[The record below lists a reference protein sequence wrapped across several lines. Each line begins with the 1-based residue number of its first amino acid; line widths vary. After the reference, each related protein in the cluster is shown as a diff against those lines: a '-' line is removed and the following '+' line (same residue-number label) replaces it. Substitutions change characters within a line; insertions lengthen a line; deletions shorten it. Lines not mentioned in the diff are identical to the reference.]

1 MTALLERY
9 TYELEAEYRRRRSQ
23 RIDPLARVLDPRFTA
38 VSWEYEPSRT
48 DPMIPGKLHPKQLE
62 ALQADAKH
70 RWLFWGN
77 QVGKTTVGAIDVA
90 LLALGRHPYLQKWE
104 PPITAWASALTWEL
118 WEKILL
124 PELLTW
130 IPTDRLVDAP
140 PAHQHSTKRDIL
152 VTADNGKIS
161 RITGKAAEQGADKYQ
176 SARVHIVWLDE
187 EHPEAVWDEMQPRLL
202 RHGGITLATMTPLK
216 GMTWV
221 YGRVYEPWK
230 SGRTDPSKHWCSHA
244 GLSDNPSIRPDEIAD
259 LTAELRHNPSQL
271 AARLS
276 GYFVRP
282 SGAVLPFDAQQHLVD
297 LSTDQ
302 LHTLIATGECFGG
315 IDLGLWRFA
324 FLLIVVDRDGHLFL
338 IDEVFSQ
345 REDTDVRARKID
357 RLLKHYDVPESVTI
371 RADCAD
377 PEAIRELNAALDR
390 LKSPYFIG
398 AVDARNKIIRVG
410 VERLENLMNRGA
422 FFVRRGIG
430 NGSVWHLGMNASRA
444 GTPVEGS
451 RWLWEVNNW
460 QYPKT
465 IEGKIQKDEPDDT
478 TADGADC
485 MDATRYVAMTYWAAQ
500 EARQTRAPA
509 SLEEMAW
516 AEQASDDLDPWTTS
530 TDDGHAYHQILN
542 D

>member
-1 MTALLERY
+1 MIDLPTAAAI
-9 TYELEAEYRRRRSQ
+9 ELERRRR
-23 RIDPLARVLDPRFTA
+23 RLTRVDPLARVLDPTFTDVA
-38 VSWEYEPSRT
+38 WEYESSQT
-48 DPMIPGKLHPKQLE
+48 DPMIPGNLHPKQMD
-62 ALQADAKH
+62 ALQADARH

-77 QVGKTTVGAIDVA
+77 QVGKTTVGAIDVV

-130 IPTDRLVDAP
+130 IPPDRLVDAP

-152 VTADNGKIS
+152 IKADNGKIS

-202 RHGGITLATMTPLK
+202 RHGGMTLATMTPLK

-221 YGRVYEPWK
+221 YGRIYEPWK
-230 SGRTDPSKHWCSHA
+230 SGRGDPSRHWCSHA
-244 GLSDNPSIRPDEIAD
+244 GLADNPAIKPEEVAA
-259 LTAELRHNPSQL
+259 LTEELKHNPSQL
-271 AARLS
+271 AARLH

-282 SGAVLPFDAQQHLVD
+282 TGAVWPFDAQKHVVD
-297 LSTDQ
+297 LSDYEIRQ
-302 LHTLIATGECFGG
+302 RIKLGQCYGG
-315 IDLGLWRFA
+315 IDLGLWRFV
-324 FLLIVVDRDGHLFL
+324 FLLFVVDRDGCLYL

-345 REDTDVRARKID
+345 REDTATRAKKIHD
-357 RLLKHYDVPESVTI
+357 LLRRYDVPESITI
-371 RADCAD
+371 AADCAD
-377 PEAIRELNAALDR
+377 PEGIRELNAAFDR
-390 LKSPYFIG
+390 LKSPYMAG
-398 AVDARNKIIRVG
+398 GVDARHKIVRAG
-410 VERLENLMNRGA
+410 VERVENLMNRGA
-422 FFVRRGIG
+422 FFIRRGIG
-430 NGSVWHLGMNASRA
+430 NGSVWNLGMNASRM
-444 GTPVEGS
+444 GKPVEGS

-465 IEGKIQKDEPDDT
+465 IDGKIQKDEPDDA

-500 EARQTRAPA
+500 EAKLP
-509 SLEEMAW
+509 LM
-516 AEQASDDLDPWTTS
+516 DDLDTMAIAERNSDTLEPWEQES
-530 TDDGHAYHQILN
+530 RNQEPDYGYHIVN